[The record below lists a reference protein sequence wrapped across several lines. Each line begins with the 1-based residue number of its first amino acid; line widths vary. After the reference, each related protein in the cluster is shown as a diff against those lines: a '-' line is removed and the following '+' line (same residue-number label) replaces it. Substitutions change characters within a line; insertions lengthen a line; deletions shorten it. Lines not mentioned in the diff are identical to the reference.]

1 MTGICGRRSPRRTWT
16 RGVPAAPLPQ
26 EKEIV
31 LTGRYRLSSTGEVNQ
46 KKYATLDR
54 KDYSVG
60 EEFMGMVL
68 TAIER
73 DRVHLKGKTDGQRY
87 VIRFGYR

>member
-1 MTGICGRRSPRRTWT
+1 M
-16 RGVPAAPLPQ
+16 
-26 EKEIV
+26 
-31 LTGRYRLSSTGEVNQ
+31 NQ

-54 KDYSVG
+54 NDYSVG
-60 EEFMGMVL
+60 DEFMGMVL

-73 DRVHLKGKTDGQRY
+73 DRVHLKGKADGQRY